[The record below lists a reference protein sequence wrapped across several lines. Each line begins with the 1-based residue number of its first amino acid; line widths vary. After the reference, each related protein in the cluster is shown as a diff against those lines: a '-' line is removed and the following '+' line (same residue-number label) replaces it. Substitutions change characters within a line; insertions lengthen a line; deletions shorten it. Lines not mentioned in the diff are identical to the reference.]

1 MASRVHS
8 GLGRLWEIVR
18 GLGMGRSVL
27 SRHRL
32 ALLWISAISLGAAH
46 CGSPTAPVESTP
58 LPLLVYGTVVL
69 TSVGQTSQLTVTTNA
84 GASVTSGLTWQTST
98 ANVATVSVT
107 GLVTATGFGAT
118 TVTATAAGAKGTLSL
133 SVVQVG
139 TATTTIS
146 ACQAITAPG
155 SYVLNSDLQPAGRSR
170 CLTVVG
176 VSAVQLDC
184 RGHAVSGVFLSHANT
199 VTITNCV
206 ITGGENAGDLPVI
219 IDNGNTVTVTNCIMT
234 ASATD
239 AVYLDDGINN
249 RVLQSTITGGYPGG
263 PASVGADDGIVLVDE
278 TGDTIQGNTISNV
291 FDAGIEGADTVAN
304 TTIAS
309 NTITNT
315 GANGI
320 GTYWCTNWTHNVVRL
335 NNVSQS
341 GVMFYADYQVDA
353 TKCGAGAPSASF
365 TGNSIIGNRF
375 RNPTVGTV
383 PLVLQGMVAKFVAGT
398 PVSGNLIQGNDFG
411 TQGCPLLSPAQGFID
426 GGGNICATTTVTAS
440 AMVRAHG
447 GSHGHLAG
455 ASTVPGNTWFL
466 ELLLA
471 GTHRASWTTFGDGR

>member
-1 MASRVHS
+1 MALRVHA
-8 GLGRLWEIVR
+8 GLGRRL
-18 GLGMGRSVL
+18 GLLSV
-27 SRHRL
+27 
-32 ALLWISAISLGAAH
+32 WISAASLGAAH
-46 CGSPTAPVESTP
+46 CGSPTAPAQSTP
-58 LPLLVYGTVVL
+58 LPLLLSGTVVL

-155 SYVLNSDLQPAGRSR
+155 SYVLSSDLPPAGTGT
-170 CLTVVG
+170 CLQLVG

-184 RGHAVSGVFLSHANT
+184 RGHAVSGVLVSNANT
-199 VTITNCV
+199 VTISNCV
-206 ITGGENAGDLPVI
+206 VTGRENYYLAVVI
-219 IDNGNTVTVTNCIMT
+219 DSGNTVTVTNCVVT
-234 ASATD
+234 ASALNGI
-239 AVYLDDGINN
+239 YLADGTNN
-249 RVLQSTITGGYPGG
+249 RVLQTTITGGYPGG
-263 PASVGADDGIVLVDE
+263 PASVGADDGIVLTYE
-278 TGDTIQGNTISNV
+278 TGDTIEGNTISNV

-320 GTYWCTNWTHNVVRL
+320 GTYWCTNWTNNVVRN

-341 GVMFYADYQVDA
+341 GVMFYGEYKTDP

-411 TQGCPLLSPAQGFID
+411 TQGCALVSPLQGFID
-426 GGGNICATTTVTAS
+426 GGGNICAPPSVTAS

-447 GSHGHLAG
+447 GSEAYLAS
-455 ASTVPGNTWFL
+455 ASSMPGP
-466 ELLLA
+466 
-471 GTHRASWTTFGDGR
+471 GRGSWCR